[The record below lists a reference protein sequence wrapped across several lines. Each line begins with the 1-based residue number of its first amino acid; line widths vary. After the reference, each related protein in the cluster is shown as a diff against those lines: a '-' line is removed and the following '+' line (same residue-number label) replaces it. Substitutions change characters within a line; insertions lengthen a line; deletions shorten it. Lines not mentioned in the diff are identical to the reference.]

1 MTVTG
6 RISNSSPNYQEI
18 PRNSPEAER
27 LKAAFRGM
35 FKVVEGPVN
44 VTIERMYSYDK
55 HEADSSKEAD

>member
-18 PRNSPEAER
+18 PRHSPEAER

-35 FKVVEGPVN
+35 FKVAEGPVN
-44 VTIERMYSYDK
+44 VTIERMYSYDR

>member
-6 RISNSSPNYQEI
+6 RISNSSPNYQER

-35 FKVVEGPVN
+35 FKVIEDPVIVTNEGIHN
-44 VTIERMYSYDK
+44 YEQY
-55 HEADSSKEAD
+55 EADSSKEAD